1 MSSPNDNPP
10 VNRIEGLGKLLTT
23 AGVVCYILGLLA
35 TNSYLAALGTTDF
48 PALNTRLVYTGALVL
63 TSLSL
68 LWFIA
73 IFVLGLP
80 NPLGS
85 ESWTGWENFRLDS
98 IGTPLIAIVAGLWL
112 GRFLVYLCS
121 DFQCHT
127 LVDSMA
133 FSLMPLALPVLAT
146 FYSRNSDSFR
156 VDSVS
161 ADALSVSIVALYL
174 ISYFLVRWRS
184 TVPVWNVLIWITFS
198 LSIAAA
204 CSIQFRGRGQLRLAL
219 FCFGLMAAAAYV
231 VAQGVEDAYYDEV
244 ASEIRAFTLFNFFD
258 FDSVTFFA
266 ATAGLIGS
274 ALMAGTALF
283 TILSRSRSNQ
293 SVTKAVLVPAA
304 RGGYWAALALFLGLL
319 LYAAIFGRYYYYR
332 IPETLGGGQARL
344 AQFLFTPQG
353 SKDASTLGIGMCPG
367 DSSLSTT
374 VTILHEGD
382 NEYVLQHGSQGPF
395 YSSIVT
401 IKKDLVQATFQPKV
415 TVDAGVFRDEN
426 VCD

>member
-1 MSSPNDNPP
+1 MSSPNDNSP
-10 VNRIEGLGKLLTT
+10 VNRIEPLAKLLTT
-23 AGVVCYILGLLA
+23 AGVLCYILGLLA

-48 PALNTRLVYTGALVL
+48 PALNARLVYTGALIL

-85 ESWTGWENFRLDS
+85 ESGTGWGNFRLDP
-98 IGTPLIAIVAGLWL
+98 IGTPLIAIVVGLWL

-127 LVDSMA
+127 LVDSMV

-156 VDSVS
+156 VDSLRV
-161 ADALSVSIVALYL
+161 DALSMSIVALYI

-198 LSIAAA
+198 LGIAAA
-204 CSIQFRGRGQLRLAL
+204 CSIQFRRRGQLGLVL
-219 FCFGLMAAAAYV
+219 FCLGLMAVGAYI
-231 VAQGVEDAYYDEV
+231 VARGVEDAYYDEV
-244 ASEIRAFTLFNFFD
+244 ASEIRAFTPFNFFD

-283 TILSRSRSNQ
+283 TILSRISRPDQ
-293 SVTKAVLVPAA
+293 SVAKAVLALQ
-304 RGGYWAALALFLGLL
+304 RGADTWWCL
-319 LYAAIFGRYYYYR
+319 
-332 IPETLGGGQARL
+332 P
-344 AQFLFTPQG
+344 
-353 SKDASTLGIGMCPG
+353 
-367 DSSLSTT
+367 
-374 VTILHEGD
+374 
-382 NEYVLQHGSQGPF
+382 
-395 YSSIVT
+395 
-401 IKKDLVQATFQPKV
+401 
-415 TVDAGVFRDEN
+415 
-426 VCD
+426 